1 MNINAKKINLTLFL
15 FALTFFFAACRE
27 EKTVLTMDDY
37 ETIKIN
43 YGNFE
48 DELNFFDMADIGEF
62 NCGTCMRDGFF
73 YIANAESKKIM
84 GFNSY
89 ADLLTLY
96 FNDQTNPRPSFYD
109 EDFASVST
117 RKAVAYP
124 FNKISEIAVDS
135 RKYMYVADVISVDR
149 QEVSEED
156 GTIYNQMIL
165 RFDSSGR
172 YTGYLGQQG
181 FGGTPFPYIKK
192 LYATTNNEFVVL
204 CETASG
210 LQIYWF
216 TEDGSLVKKLN
227 LEECFNYEL
236 YQPRTSVNELWQL
249 IKNAVP
255 DPDERKIYM
264 QVDVVS
270 SSSGQGSEG
279 KSQINFLE
287 SYLYTID
294 LESGLTEKG
303 LQLPSYQDQA
313 TNVDGQNYTIPYEL
327 LGITDFG
334 WLFFMVSTD
343 KGFALAMMQAD
354 GQRIL
359 KRTINVDRRD
369 SLYYSFCLGNTGI
382 LSMLNAKEDYAELCW
397 WRTDSIIQS
406 VLQN

>member
-15 FALTFFFAACRE
+15 FVVTFFFAACRE

-216 TEDGSLVKKLN
+216 TEAGSLVKKLN

-255 DPDERKIYM
+255 DPEERKIYM
-264 QVDVVS
+264 QVDIVS

-279 KSQINFLE
+279 KTQINFLE
-287 SYLYTID
+287 SYLYAVD

-303 LQLPSYQDQA
+303 MQLPSYQDQA
-313 TNVDGQNYTIPYEL
+313 TNADGQNYTIPYEL
-327 LGITDFG
+327 LGITDLG
-334 WLFFMVSTD
+334 WIFFMVSTD
-343 KGFALAMMQAD
+343 KGFALAMMQSD

-369 SLYYSFCLGNTGI
+369 SLYYNFCLGNTGI
-382 LSMLNAKEDYAELCW
+382 LSMLNAKKDYAELCW